1 MFNVSMF
8 NVDLRPREGEILS
21 ARGKLFCRA
30 RPPSVSFI
38 STLQRYD
45 ILIAVHESSA
55 QKYSV
60 TVKILAL
67 PLLSVLLYIYIY
79 KYIDILLHHHTLVFL
94 TVTLYHCINLL
105 SFP

>member
-1 MFNVSMF
+1 MFNVSCLMSF
-8 NVDLRPREGEILS
+8 LRPRVGEFLS
-21 ARGKLFCRA
+21 ARGKLFFRA

-60 TVKILAL
+60 TVKILTL
-67 PLLSVLLYIYIY
+67 PPAVYTAILLYIFIYI
-79 KYIDILLHHHTLVFL
+79 II
-94 TVTLYHCINLL
+94 
-105 SFP
+105 

>member
-1 MFNVSMF
+1 MFNVSCLMSF
-8 NVDLRPREGEILS
+8 LRPRVGEFLS

-67 PLLSVLLYIYIY
+67 PLPPVLLYIYIY
-79 KYIDILLHHHTLVFL
+79 LYI
-94 TVTLYHCINLL
+94 
-105 SFP
+105 

>member
-1 MFNVSMF
+1 MFHVSCLMSF
-8 NVDLRPREGEILS
+8 LRPRVVDFLS

-67 PLLSVLLYIYIY
+67 PLLYILLYIYIY
-79 KYIDILLHHHTLVFL
+79 KYIDIFCAITPLF
-94 TVTLYHCINLL
+94 
-105 SFP
+105 F

>member
-8 NVDLRPREGEILS
+8 NVDLRPREGEFLS
-21 ARGKLFCRA
+21 ARGKYFCRA
-30 RPPSVSFI
+30 RLPSVSFI

-67 PLLSVLLYIYIY
+67 PLLYILLYYYIY
-79 KYIDILLHHHTLVFL
+79 LYI
-94 TVTLYHCINLL
+94 
-105 SFP
+105 

>member
-21 ARGKLFCRA
+21 ARGNLFCRA

-67 PLLSVLLYIYIY
+67 PPLKLYLYLYI
-79 KYIDILLHHHTLVFL
+79 L
-94 TVTLYHCINLL
+94 
-105 SFP
+105 

>member
-8 NVDLRPREGEILS
+8 NVDLRPRVGEFLS

-45 ILIAVHESSA
+45 ILIAVYEYASHFLAKIWSRVSCVT
-55 QKYSV
+55 SV
-60 TVKILAL
+60 NKPPALQYCHNIYNINIIL
-67 PLLSVLLYIYIY
+67 
-79 KYIDILLHHHTLVFL
+79 IL
-94 TVTLYHCINLL
+94 
-105 SFP
+105 

>member
-1 MFNVSMF
+1 MFNVSCLMSL
-8 NVDLRPREGEILS
+8 LRPRVGEFLS
-21 ARGKLFCRA
+21 ARGKLFFRA

-45 ILIAVHESSA
+45 ILIAVHESFA

-67 PLLSVLLYIYIY
+67 PLLYILLYYYIY
-79 KYIDILLHHHTLVFL
+79 LYI
-94 TVTLYHCINLL
+94 
-105 SFP
+105 

>member
-1 MFNVSMF
+1 MFNVSCLMSF
-8 NVDLRPREGEILS
+8 LRPRVGEFLS
-21 ARGKLFCRA
+21 AREKYFCRA

-45 ILIAVHESSA
+45 ILIAVHESFA

-60 TVKILAL
+60 TVKNLLL

-79 KYIDILLHHHTLVFL
+79 KYI
-94 TVTLYHCINLL
+94 
-105 SFP
+105 

>member
-8 NVDLRPREGEILS
+8 NVDLRPRVGEFLS
-21 ARGKLFCRA
+21 ARGKLFFRA

-67 PLLSVLLYIYIY
+67 PPPKIPLYLYI
-79 KYIDILLHHHTLVFL
+79 L
-94 TVTLYHCINLL
+94 
-105 SFP
+105 

>member
-8 NVDLRPREGEILS
+8 NVDLRPRVGEFLS

-30 RPPSVSFI
+30 RLPSVSFI

-60 TVKILAL
+60 
-67 PLLSVLLYIYIY
+67 
-79 KYIDILLHHHTLVFL
+79 
-94 TVTLYHCINLL
+94 
-105 SFP
+105 SFPDIVDSIPGSGEFCGIFKFKCSASRRRGAFFCCFL

>member
-1 MFNVSMF
+1 MFNVSCLMSF
-8 NVDLRPREGEILS
+8 LRPRVGEFLS
-21 ARGKLFCRA
+21 ARGKKFCRA
-30 RPPSVSFI
+30 RPPLVSFI

-67 PLLSVLLYIYIY
+67 PLLYILLYYYIY
-79 KYIDILLHHHTLVFL
+79 LYI
-94 TVTLYHCINLL
+94 
-105 SFP
+105 

>member
-1 MFNVSMF
+1 MFNVSCLMSF
-8 NVDLRPREGEILS
+8 LRPRVGEFLS

-38 STLQRYD
+38 STLQMYD
-45 ILIAVHESSA
+45 ILIKFHESSA

-67 PLLSVLLYIYIY
+67 PLLYILLYYYIY
-79 KYIDILLHHHTLVFL
+79 LYI
-94 TVTLYHCINLL
+94 
-105 SFP
+105 

>member
-1 MFNVSMF
+1 MSF
-8 NVDLRPREGEILS
+8 LRPRVGEFLS
-21 ARGKLFCRA
+21 ARGKLFFRA

-67 PLLSVLLYIYIY
+67 PCCIYFYIIIYIYIY
-79 KYIDILLHHHTLVFL
+79 NNIDILLHHHTLVF
-94 TVTLYHCINLL
+94 
-105 SFP
+105 

>member
-8 NVDLRPREGEILS
+8 NVDLRPREGEFLR
-21 ARGKLFCRA
+21 ARGKYFCRA

-67 PLLSVLLYIYIY
+67 PLQSVLLYIYIY
-79 KYIDILLHHHTLVFL
+79 LYI
-94 TVTLYHCINLL
+94 
-105 SFP
+105 

>member
-8 NVDLRPREGEILS
+8 NVDLRPRVGEFLS
-21 ARGKLFCRA
+21 ARGKYFCRA
-30 RPPSVSFI
+30 RPSVSFI

-67 PLLSVLLYIYIY
+67 PLQSVLLYIYIY
-79 KYIDILLHHHTLVFL
+79 LYI
-94 TVTLYHCINLL
+94 
-105 SFP
+105 

>member
-8 NVDLRPREGEILS
+8 KVDLRPREGEFLS
-21 ARGKLFCRA
+21 ARGKYFCRA

-67 PLLSVLLYIYIY
+67 PFLYILLYYYIY
-79 KYIDILLHHHTLVFL
+79 LYI
-94 TVTLYHCINLL
+94 
-105 SFP
+105 

>member
-8 NVDLRPREGEILS
+8 NVDLRPREGEFLS
-21 ARGKLFCRA
+21 ARGKYFCRA

-60 TVKILAL
+60 TVKILA
-67 PLLSVLLYIYIY
+67 PPVLYIRLYYYIY
-79 KYIDILLHHHTLVFL
+79 LYI
-94 TVTLYHCINLL
+94 
-105 SFP
+105 